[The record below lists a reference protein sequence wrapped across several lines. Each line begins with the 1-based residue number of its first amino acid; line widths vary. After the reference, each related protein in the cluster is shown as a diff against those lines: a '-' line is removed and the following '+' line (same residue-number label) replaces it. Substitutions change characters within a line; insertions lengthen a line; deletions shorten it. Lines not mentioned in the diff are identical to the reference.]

1 MRGLSRGWARPLFLD
16 FFSLFSL
23 FFFSLM
29 ASVSLSLFDELPK
42 VRTRARRVVV
52 FSSVL
57 LELWL
62 VLEVVVVARAL
73 VSAWELESEASDL
86 RRARR
91 TRSRIAMMVCVVVV
105 YA

>member
-1 MRGLSRGWARPLFLD
+1 
-16 FFSLFSL
+16 
-23 FFFSLM
+23 
-29 ASVSLSLFDELPK
+29 
-42 VRTRARRVVV
+42 
-52 FSSVL
+52 
-57 LELWL
+57 
-62 VLEVVVVARAL
+62 VARAL